1 MRYFVG
7 LFFMIFVGIVNA
19 NEGEFAVP
27 TSQQDFASAFQLL
40 PEISQDAPNWG
51 ERFRR
56 EMPTVESPYYGVNVV
71 DVRQEHYDA
80 VFQNIQGQVQGAEQL
95 FGGKLHFF
103 SARDYGEIRRVIF
116 IIYFENF
123 PDTPSVLD
131 TLRSAGADIP
141 SDATEFPDI
150 LDRSALLDGVRSLSG
165 RLYMVDCSGH
175 AGERV
180 AIDFI

>member
-1 MRYFVG
+1 
-7 LFFMIFVGIVNA
+7 MIFVGIVNA
-19 NEGEFAVP
+19 NEDDFVA
-27 TSQQDFASAFQLL
+27 SQQDFTSAFQLL
-40 PEISQDAPNWG
+40 PEISPDAPNWG

-80 VFQNIQGQVQGAEQL
+80 VFQNIQGQVQGAEHL

-103 SARDYGEIRRVIF
+103 SATDYGEIRRVIF

-123 PDTPSVLD
+123 PDTPSVLE
-131 TLRSAGADIP
+131 TLRSAGVDIS

-150 LDRSALLDGVRSLSG
+150 WTAAPSWMEFTRLADGYTWWIAPAMPENASP
-165 RLYMVDCSGH
+165 
-175 AGERV
+175 
-180 AIDFI
+180 